1 MLNFLG
7 LGGLLNYN
15 TSIPHGDPRI
25 LPPPPPSNDSGL
37 DSLSE
42 QLIASQ
48 KERNDARTKYDL
60 DQVGSLYGSGGVDAL
75 KSEFGD
81 NLGDLRYQLDN
92 LNTGPRTTAYDTR
105 TDAQFIDDY
114 YAAQNAQPSE
124 PRSMQDLISRD
135 YPVNRNRMAAYQS
148 TPFFNP
154 MPPMYSNPYVSPFM
168 GGLSMAPYMGGNFG
182 MSGPFGSPMYGG
194 RMGMMGMGLG
204 GCPPTYG
211 F

>member
-42 QLIASQ
+42 QLIAAG
-48 KERNDARTKYDL
+48 NGT
-60 DQVGSLYGSGGVDAL
+60 SGGGVQILPPGSMHTNDL
-75 KSEFGD
+75 MSHDVYGNINSTEKQFLEKHGKPFSEMTPEE
-81 NLGDLRYQLDN
+81 QQ
-92 LNTGPRTTAYDTR
+92 A
-105 TDAQFIDDY
+105 I
-114 YAAQNAQPSE
+114 QNPQPSE
-124 PRSMQDLISRD
+124 PRSMQDLISRNL
-135 YPVNRNRMAAYQS
+135 PVNRNRQSAYQS

-154 MPPMYSNPYVSPFM
+154 MPPIYSNPYVSPFM

>member
-25 LPPPPPSNDSGL
+25 SPPPPPSNSTGS

-42 QLIASQ
+42 FLINAQ
-48 KERNDARTKYDL
+48 KDQPSSGLQILPPGSMSTADMGQSYGDYTGISTTERQFLEKH
-60 DQVGSLYGSGGVDAL
+60 G
-75 KSEFGD
+75 KPFSEMTPEE
-81 NLGDLRYQLDN
+81 Q
-92 LNTGPRTTAYDTR
+92 
-105 TDAQFIDDY
+105 
-114 YAAQNAQPSE
+114 YAVQNPQPSE
-124 PRSMQDLISRD
+124 PRSMQDLISRNL
-135 YPVNRNRMAAYQS
+135 PVNRNRQPAYQS
-148 TPFFNP
+148 SPFFNP